1 MLWKSSTV
9 CFAFLQLALFG
20 LSTMETIAS
29 VHLLLGSEGLYVGG
43 IYAGIPCAIS
53 SLLGLFALCDGDH
66 KYWTFIACILLN
78 AICFILSIVATALI
92 SQLSIQLGKLSSCAY
107 YDSPPER
114 QCQSDVSNLSCHG
127 QSSSFYFSALCA
139 VEAQPQ
145 YHDLP
150 SYYSTSSYNIVPSP
164 GICWCVE
171 SSLLN
176 ECVTYSQVPNCS
188 YLFTRFPEYV
198 DNCFVY
204 ACPLIALTGLLFCFR
219 DPRIVNI
226 SATQLSL
233 LGQDTATTGGIP
245 LATSDG
251 TRVTLRHLDLSRD
264 TDPSVM
270 MVAADTYLSP
280 EFVQTNAEYTRTSL
294 GYMAGVCT
302 GVIDTSTPT
311 SDSDG
316 TLVVTIEENG
326 AAWVTR
332 QARMIDEPSR
342 SSRSNINHMNDRNIS
357 SQLLAVEFLTSAEE
371 DAADGSSGSSHSH
384 HSQSPS
390 SSISSSDS
398 HTETATNG
406 VARGS
411 SHLMHSWVAVT
422 VQSMQ
427 RIVRSATT
435 ATNSLSAGNSTFDDI
450 HSLVDLDGHI
460 GPIQHQRV
468 RTSSTS
474 SENQDEGSNA
484 NMDATE
490 ANQPI
495 ERSESMQEES
505 SHLV

>member
-1 MLWKSSTV
+1 M
-9 CFAFLQLALFG
+9 
-20 LSTMETIAS
+20 
-29 VHLLLGSEGLYVGG
+29 
-43 IYAGIPCAIS
+43 
-53 SLLGLFALCDGDH
+53 
-66 KYWTFIACILLN
+66 TF
-78 AICFILSIVATALI
+78 
-92 SQLSIQLGKLSSCAY
+92 
-107 YDSPPER
+107 
-114 QCQSDVSNLSCHG
+114 
-127 QSSSFYFSALCA
+127 
-139 VEAQPQ
+139 
-145 YHDLP
+145 
-150 SYYSTSSYNIVPSP
+150 
-164 GICWCVE
+164 
-171 SSLLN
+171 
-176 ECVTYSQVPNCS
+176 SQVPNCS

-219 DPRIVNI
+219 DPRIVNL

-233 LGQDTATTGGIP
+233 LGQDTATAGGIP

-251 TRVTLRHLDLSRD
+251 TRVTLRHRDLSRD

-294 GYMAGVCT
+294 GYMTGVCT

-332 QARMIDEPSR
+332 QASMIDEPSR
-342 SSRSNINHMNDRNIS
+342 SSNNNNHMNDRNIS
-357 SQLLAVEFLTSAEE
+357 SRLLAVEFLTSAEE
-371 DAADGSSGSSHSH
+371 DATGGSSGSSHSH
-384 HSQSPS
+384 HSQSSS

-398 HTETATNG
+398 HTETSTNG
-406 VARGS
+406 IARGS
-411 SHLMHSWVAVT
+411 SRLMHSWIAAA

-427 RIVRSATT
+427 RIVRSASTT
-435 ATNSLSAGNSTFDDI
+435 TNSLSAGNSTIDDI
-450 HSLVDLDGHI
+450 HSLVDLDGRI

-490 ANQPI
+490 ANQPT
-495 ERSESMQEES
+495 ERSESTQEES